1 MQTPQHLAIIMDGN
15 GRWAER
21 RQLPRTAG
29 HSRGADTVRTVIE
42 ECRLQGI
49 RYLTLYAF
57 SSENWGRPPAEIDAL
72 MSLLARYLA
81 NDLPKMLGEGI
92 RFNVIGEIER
102 LPDDVQFSLKEA
114 MERTSNN
121 REMVLT
127 LALSYGGRD
136 EILRAVRRVCRQ
148 VSAGKL
154 GIEDIDEDV
163 FSGALDTHDLP
174 DPDLLIRTSGEMR
187 VSNFLLWQLA
197 YAELYFTETLWPDF
211 DIHELHR
218 ALELYAKRERRYG
231 LTAEQVTQ
239 STSFKEG
246 NH

>member
-29 HSRGADTVRTVIE
+29 HSRGADNVRTVIE

-81 NDLPKMLGEGI
+81 NELPKMLGEGI

-102 LPDDVQFSLKEA
+102 LPADVQVSLKEA
-114 MERTSNN
+114 MERTGNN
-121 REMVLT
+121 QEMVLT

-136 EILRAVRRVCRQ
+136 EILRAVRGLCRQ
-148 VSAGKL
+148 VSAGTL
-154 GIEDIDEDV
+154 ATEDIDEEV

-211 DIHELHR
+211 DVAELRR
-218 ALELYAKRERRYG
+218 ALELYAQRERRYG

-239 STSFKEG
+239 SSSPKEG

>member
-1 MQTPQHLAIIMDGN
+1 MQIPQHLAIIMDGN

-42 ECRLQGI
+42 ECRLQGV

-57 SSENWGRPPAEIDAL
+57 SSENWGRPASEIDAL
-72 MSLLARYLA
+72 MSLLARYMA
-81 NDLPKMLGEGI
+81 SELPKMLGEGI
-92 RFNVIGEIER
+92 RFNVIGEIGR
-102 LPDDVQFSLKEA
+102 MPDDVIVSLQEA
-114 MERTSNN
+114 MERTRNN
-121 REMVLT
+121 TEMVLT

-136 EILRAVRRVCRQ
+136 EILRAVRGLCRQ
-148 VSAGKL
+148 VSEGKL
-154 GIEDIDEDV
+154 KVEEIDEDV

-211 DIHELHR
+211 DVQELHR

-231 LTAEQVTQ
+231 LTTGQLNQ
-239 STSFKEG
+239 SVPFEEG

>member
-1 MQTPQHLAIIMDGN
+1 MQIPQHLAIIMDGN

-29 HSRGADTVRTVIE
+29 HSRGADTVRTIIE
-42 ECRLQGI
+42 ECRQQGI

-81 NDLPKMLGEGI
+81 NELPKMLGEGI

-102 LPDDVQFSLKEA
+102 LPDDVQVSLREA
-114 MERTSNN
+114 MERTGSNS
-121 REMVLT
+121 EMVLT

-136 EILRAVRRVCRQ
+136 EILRAVRGLCRQ
-148 VSAGKL
+148 VAAGTL
-154 GIEDIDEDV
+154 AVEDIDEDT
-163 FSGALDTHDLP
+163 FAGALDTHDLP

-211 DIHELHR
+211 DVAELRR
-218 ALELYAKRERRYG
+218 ALELYARRERRYG
-231 LTAEQVTQ
+231 LTAEQVTP
-239 STSFKEG
+239 SSSPKE
-246 NH
+246 